1 VSETN
6 ELVNIQQLIAAK
18 ELAARNTVIESVH
31 DWAVKVH
38 EKVEKGEVEKPL
50 DVVDLAYRLVQD
62 AFAASI
68 HMAYAEE
75 IVTQEQAIDAF
86 KMIYGWNEEAAKE
99 AFANINA
106 EYHKQR
112 EEVASA

>member
-1 VSETN
+1 
-6 ELVNIQQLIAAK
+6 VNIQQIVAAK
-18 ELAARNTVIESVH
+18 ELAARNTVIESIH
-31 DWAVKVH
+31 DWAVRVH
-38 EKVEKGEVEKPL
+38 EQVEKGDIEKPL

-75 IVTQEQAIDAF
+75 IVTEEQAIDAF
-86 KMIYGWNEEAAKE
+86 KMIYGWDEEAAKE
-99 AFANINA
+99 AFAKINA

-112 EEVASA
+112 EDMENAS

>member
-1 VSETN
+1 
-6 ELVNIQQLIAAK
+6 VNIQQIVAAK
-18 ELAARNTVIESVH
+18 ELEARNTVIESFH

-38 EKVEKGEVEKPL
+38 EKIEKGEVEKPL

-75 IVTQEQAIDAF
+75 IVTQEQAIEAF
-86 KMIYGWNEEAAKE
+86 QLIYSWDEEAAKE

-112 EEVASA
+112 EDVASA